1 MFAKTKILTTGIT
14 LISLIFFGQSLIA
27 QTQTRRK
34 KKETEETR
42 WSRFSMDRLQ
52 LNEDQLQPQS
62 QIAPE
67 LQAQPLEGAV
77 DPQSYVVGAGD
88 VFLINIESAEEISFR
103 TQVTAEGK
111 LIIPTVA
118 SLPVEGKRLSEVQSM
133 VQKAGAEK
141 YLDSIISA
149 NLILLRRIKVHVT
162 GQVVYPGA
170 YEALAV
176 ERVSN
181 AIEKAGGL
189 TSMGSERTIE
199 VRHKDSTVD
208 IIDMHRYFNLGE
220 LDANIYLRGGDVV
233 YVPYINFSDATVRV
247 EGSVQYSGVYQLV
260 ENETL
265 ENFLLRVGAYNRSA
279 DLSKA
284 YVRRKSMTNGHSEE
298 VPLFPFLE
306 KPQNG
311 QPQFQLQNKDVIM
324 IPRREEKVYV
334 VGAVRAP
341 GAYDYYPNLQAAAY
355 IGLAGSTERAAGLSR
370 TRVIRAEKTMRLR
383 DQGFVIK
390 PGDTIFV
397 PRRAEFGI
405 REITTV
411 IGTITSILL
420 TMKAIDVL

>member
-1 MFAKTKILTTGIT
+1 MFAKTRILTTGIT
-14 LISLIFFGQSLIA
+14 LLSLIFVWQSLTA
-27 QTQTRRK
+27 QTRTLRKNETKESRR
-34 KKETEETR
+34 
-42 WSRFSMDRLQ
+42 SRFSTDRQQ
-52 LNEDQLQPQS
+52 LNQDQLQPQS
-62 QIAPE
+62 PFALE

-77 DPQSYVVGAGD
+77 NPQTYVVGAGD

-118 SLPVEGKRLSEVQSM
+118 SLQVEGKTLSEVQTL
-133 VQKAGAEK
+133 VQRAGAEK
-141 YLDSIISA
+141 YLDSIVTA
-149 NLILLRRIKVHVT
+149 NLILLRKIKVHVT
-162 GQVVYPGA
+162 GQVMYPGA
-170 YEALAV
+170 YQALAV
-176 ERVSN
+176 DRVSN

-189 TSMGSERTIE
+189 TSLGSERSIE

-208 IIDMHRYFNLGE
+208 IIDMHRYLNLGE
-220 LDANIYLRGGDVV
+220 LHANIHLRGGDVV
-233 YVPYINFSDATVRV
+233 YVPYINFTDATVRV
-247 EGSVQYSGVYQLV
+247 EGSVKNSGVYQLA

-284 YVRRKSMTNGHSEE
+284 YVRRKSMTNGHSDE

-306 KPQNG
+306 KQKNG
-311 QPQFQLQNKDVIM
+311 PAQFDLQDNDVIL

-341 GAYDYYPNLQAAAY
+341 GAYDYYPDLQAASY
-355 IGLAGSTERAAGLSR
+355 IGLAGSTEWAAKLSKI
-370 TRVIRAEKTMRLR
+370 RVIRAKGSKQLKGQNHAIE
-383 DQGFVIK
+383 
-390 PGDTIFV
+390 PGDTIFI
-397 PRRAEFGI
+397 PRRTEFGL
-405 REITTV
+405 REITAV